1 MGPIA
6 PWRIVFWDAGGLEAD
21 AASVDALA
29 RLQLTAKRRGYRIL
43 FRHVS
48 RELLALVSF
57 MGLANVLPTDDFSGA
72 AESNSVKS
80 SKPEV

>member
-6 PWRIVFWDAGGLEAD
+6 PWRIVFWDARGLEAD
-21 AASVDALA
+21 AASVNALA
-29 RLQLTAKRRGYRIL
+29 RLQLTAKRRGYRVL

-48 RELLALVSF
+48 RELRALVSF
-57 MGLANVLPTDDFSGA
+57 MGLGDVLPTDDFSRA
-72 AESNSVKS
+72 AESNSVQP

>member
-6 PWRIVFWDAGGLEAD
+6 PWRIVFWNAEALKPD
-21 AASVDALA
+21 VASADALA

-57 MGLANVLPTDDFSGA
+57 LGLGDVVPTDDFPRP
-72 AESNSVKS
+72 AESNSVQPS
-80 SKPEV
+80 NSEV

>member
-1 MGPIA
+1 MAPIA
-6 PWRIVFWDAGGLEAD
+6 PWRIVFWDARGLDAD

-29 RLQLTAKRRGYRIL
+29 RLQLRAKRRGYRIL

-48 RELLALVSF
+48 RELRALVSF
-57 MGLANVLPTDDFSGA
+57 MGLKDVLPTDDFSRA
-72 AESNSVKS
+72 AESNSVQP